1 MFIDSINIV
10 NSKNHLEKLY
20 NFSKLQKSKYIYFTH
35 LHIPE
40 IFFTFMGINDG
51 DSLPE
56 KEKWEL
62 TTKDKL
68 KMQNAESIQSKEK
81 YQDQLIEKIIA
92 GLLVLNQELE
102 IENLYDLVNNA
113 ILSLR
118 IELNH
123 NKFHLHLKSIS
134 EKNQFNISYPSPTWI
149 AGKIN
154 KTIEINHQYTL
165 DYGSDID
172 VLPLLHGFLKLN
184 KNAKLSDI
192 TDELKKF
199 NSAYKKGD
207 ILRFLSLAISNGLI
221 RATIVDEVLTVNSM
235 SIPESE
241 LDLFDWENQILY
253 GMLVG
258 LNQVTIKNIATLLNI
273 NKSDASNV
281 VYKFIQQTDIEAEI
295 TRGGDLVVRNLPK
308 IPPLKQ
314 VNDLR
319 EILREMLGYLR
330 SNKSTYFE
338 DMVKIMGIS
347 NTELRL
353 NLFELIGSGFIRASI
368 GKKQISNVEF
378 MIPIGLIR
386 ELTLYQCF
394 TCENIFK
401 ENESVCSEC
410 GAQKY
415 LCGVCKGELYPSDNI
430 STCPLCL
437 NSSHTDHILSWLNIR
452 SICPMCRHTID
463 SKQLKRGIL

>member
-1 MFIDSINIV
+1 MFNDSINIV
-10 NSKNHLEKLY
+10 NSKNHLENLY
-20 NFSKLQKSKYIYFTH
+20 NFSILQNSNNIYFTH
-35 LHIPE
+35 PHILE
-40 IFFTFMGINDG
+40 ILNKFMGINEG

-62 TTKDKL
+62 TTKDKS
-68 KMQNAESIQSKEK
+68 KIQNAESIQSKEK

-134 EKNQFNISYPSPTWI
+134 EKNQFNISYPTPTWI

-154 KTIEINHQYTL
+154 NSIEFNSQYTL

-184 KNAKLSDI
+184 KNVKLHDI
-192 TDELKKF
+192 TEELKKF

-207 ILRFLSLAISNGLI
+207 TLRFLSLAISNGLM
-221 RATIVDEVLTVNSM
+221 RATILDEILTVNSM
-235 SIPESE
+235 SLPESE
-241 LDLFDWENQILY
+241 LDLFEWENQILY

-258 LNQVTIKNIATLLNI
+258 LKKVTTKNIANLLNVD
-273 NKSDASNV
+273 KSDASNV
-281 VYKFIQQTDIEAEI
+281 VYKFIQQTDIDAEI

-330 SNKSTYFE
+330 SNKSIIFE
-338 DMVKIMGIS
+338 DMGKMLGIS

-353 NLFELIGSGFIRASI
+353 NLFELIGSGFIRARI

-378 MIPIGLIR
+378 MIPIGSVGK
-386 ELTLYQCF
+386 LTLYQCF

-410 GAQKY
+410 GARKY
-415 LCGVCKGELYPSDNI
+415 YCGVCKGELYPSDNV
-430 STCPLCL
+430 STCPYCL
-437 NSSHTDHILSWLNIR
+437 TSNHTPHILSWLNIR
-452 SICPMCRHTID
+452 SICPNCRQSID
-463 SKQLKRGIL
+463 STQLKGGIQ